1 MEITV
6 TLKNYSKEFIKD
18 VAAYD
23 CVSSPYIY
31 LKLADGTEIYLNPNE
46 IISFSVDHLITDEIG
61 DENPAEDAE

>member
-23 CVSSPYIY
+23 CVNSPYIY
-31 LKLADGTEIYLNPNE
+31 LKLADGTEIFLNPNE
-46 IISFSVDHLITDEIG
+46 IISFTVDHLITDEVG
-61 DENPAEDAE
+61 EEPTVEDAE